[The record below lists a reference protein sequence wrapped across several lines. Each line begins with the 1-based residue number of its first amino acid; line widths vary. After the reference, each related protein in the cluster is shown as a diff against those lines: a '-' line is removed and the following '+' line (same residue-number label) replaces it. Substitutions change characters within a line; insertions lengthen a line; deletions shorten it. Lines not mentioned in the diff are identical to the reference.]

1 MHLSREVK
9 LSITVLSAFI
19 ILIWGIN
26 FLRGRSFFEKNSFY
40 YGVYDKVDGLKVS
53 SAVLYR
59 GYGVGQVIAIDF
71 IGERYDRVLVKFF
84 INKDLRIPKNSTA
97 LIENADLMGTKALNI
112 VPGDSYVYA
121 ESGDTL
127 IAGTSMGIFAQLN
140 KEIVP
145 LKERAIRLMS
155 SLDTVIM
162 LAQDVFNTQTRD
174 NINQSIE
181 NLRNTFSNV
190 ERATGG
196 LDRLI
201 ASESQTFSSILDNV
215 NVITSNLKN
224 NQDVMNQGIENFR
237 VISDSVRK
245 ADLKATADIL
255 NCLLRRADSLFS
267 GLNKGEGSLG
277 AFMKNEELYYNLN
290 TAVYNINSLLRE
302 IEYNP
307 KRFLHF
313 SLIDFSSGKKKTD
326 KLFGVSIMETEKR
339 LEREND
345 IYRNFS
351 NIHEIVK
358 DGKYYYVVNLC
369 NSRKRAEKNLISIK
383 EKYPKA
389 SIVILE

>member
-112 VPGDSYVYA
+112 IPGDSYAYA
-121 ESGDTL
+121 VSGDTL

-162 LAQDVFNTQTRD
+162 SAQEVFNTQTRD

-181 NLRNTFSNV
+181 NLRNTFSNI

-215 NVITSNLKN
+215 NIITSNLKN
-224 NQDVMNQGIENFR
+224 NQDVMNRSIENFR

-326 KLFGVSIMETEKR
+326 KLFGVSVMETDKR
-339 LEREND
+339 LGKESD
-345 IYRNFS
+345 IYRSFP

-369 NSRKRAEKNLISIK
+369 NSKKRAEKNLISIK